1 MALVPGCLRGVAII
15 RTLRW
20 DGGKRELRIRNGT
33 GRDLERTMD
42 VTWNLNIYRRCLSG
56 RSGSKCTV
64 YEAWGVHEATAVDF
78 GGGGARPPPASPA
91 SPPPKRPPHHTPMMK
106 HIFLRKPS
114 VGLIGLHV
122 SLLLLCVHS
131 MSPSRFVSPP
141 LSISMIPS
149 PIVLSNLAVSLR
161 LIDVCHCGIYLLRH
175 LYT

>member
-1 MALVPGCLRGVAII
+1 MRTRSGYGMALVPGCLRGVAII

-91 SPPPKRPPHHTPMMK
+91 SPPPKRPPHHPPMMK

-122 SLLLLCVHS
+122 SLLLRCVHS
-131 MSPSRFVSPP
+131 MSLP
-141 LSISMIPS
+141 LCVPTAFDINDPFS
-149 PIVLSNLAVSLR
+149 
-161 LIDVCHCGIYLLRH
+161 HCII
-175 LYT
+175 